1 MRIGAAAAVL
11 ALLGAL
17 PAGEAFMY
25 RPAAGLVWDP
35 SCFTWEGKTYCYFM
49 YICGIGTPGCTQNS
63 SHYGHGLVSLAR
75 DGVHFETHSA
85 FNAEY
90 GDVGWFKC
98 QAARIREVDG
108 YRFVMNH
115 GTWGAVAGPDDPA
128 ESIPGSRGCPNAT
141 KQCLRFLKSKDA
153 VTCKPPRY
161 CWHLGCI
168 L

>member
-1 MRIGAAAAVL
+1 MVPAGLVRIGAAAAVL

-63 SHYGHGLVSLAR
+63 SHYGHGLVALAS

-90 GDVGWFKC
+90 GDVGWFKHTHEMRNLRSHTILRRKL
-98 QAARIREVDG
+98 AAC
-108 YRFVMNH
+108 Y
-115 GTWGAVAGPDDPA
+115 T
-128 ESIPGSRGCPNAT
+128 
-141 KQCLRFLKSKDA
+141 
-153 VTCKPPRY
+153 
-161 CWHLGCI
+161 I
-168 L
+168 LL